1 MTFVV
6 CAFTVFHY
14 DHLGRFMVNIKYL
27 CYLSGQR
34 AIGQQIQVIEVGTI
48 QILCIFQAV
57 PGRTADTAAGAVF
70 ENDLRALMGQTDD
83 IVQLPGGKKI
93 VPVHIW
99 GLASEF
105 VVSLGITGTSIF
117 L

>member
-1 MTFVV
+1 
-6 CAFTVFHY
+6 VFK
-14 DHLGRFMVNIKYL
+14 D
-27 CYLSGQR
+27 
-34 AIGQQIQVIEVGTI
+34 
-48 QILCIFQAV
+48 
-57 PGRTADTAAGAVF
+57 
-70 ENDLRALMGQTDD
+70 DLWALMGQTYD